1 MNKHSYATID
11 AKISLKAVMR
21 AGMISNTS
29 NLSEH
34 GSIKKQ
40 KGFMPGDKD
49 KRSRKSGVVENE
61 YCLSGDLQE
70 RNERKSGHRRSFTD
84 PSQLAFFRDN
94 PCEHTLVV
102 IPSLDVDNTELKR
115 VFDFSMCGYEERQ
128 LFHLFFLDNPNT
140 RVIYVTSTPVNEHIV
155 RYYLSLHGNYDL
167 QDRLSRLLML
177 SPNDPSAS
185 PLSAKLLS
193 RPGLVKLM
201 QESIGQD
208 EPDLS
213 VFTGSTYVEKL
224 ASSMRAHL
232 LEAPVS
238 CQYYGT
244 KQGSREL
251 FTYLNIPHPPGTP
264 CLPRDKDLLTHCSD
278 GHSYICSTRALA
290 IGLARQIVLDG
301 IRPGKW
307 IIKLNQGF
315 SGKGNAI
322 LDLAEIGQRT
332 YGGESSE
339 KGLEMMAQDI
349 EAAFPNMD
357 ILDGVWET
365 TDDTVGFCQEISR
378 LGVIGEAFLEGS
390 IVTSPSF
397 QGFIESPGV
406 FRVLSTHEQILEE
419 QVFMGCKFPAY
430 HNYRKELIGHG
441 IKIGNHLASK
451 GVLGH
456 FSADFLAL
464 GGEVNSGGC
473 NLFAIEINLRQGT

>member
-1 MNKHSYATID
+1 
-11 AKISLKAVMR
+11 
-21 AGMISNTS
+21 MIANTS
-29 NLSEH
+29 NPSGC
-34 GSIKKQ
+34 GSIEKKCLMPEIKDERSQ
-40 KGFMPGDKD
+40 KP
-49 KRSRKSGVVENE
+49 SVVENE
-61 YCLSGDLQE
+61 YFLCTDLQE
-70 RNERKSGHRRSFTD
+70 RNERKPGHRRSFTD

-94 PCEHTLVV
+94 PHEHTLVV
-102 IPSLDVDNTELKR
+102 IPSIDVDNTELKR
-115 VFDFSMCGYEERQ
+115 AFEFSICGYEERQ

-140 RVIYVTSTPVNEHIV
+140 RVVYVTSTPVNEHVV

-167 QDRLSRLLML
+167 HDRLSRLLML

-201 QESIGQD
+201 QDSIGQD

-251 FTYLNIPHPPGTP
+251 FMYLNIPHPPGTP

-278 GHSYICSTRALA
+278 GYSYICSTGALA
-290 IGLARQIVLDG
+290 IGIARQIILDG
-301 IRPGKW
+301 IRPGRW

-322 LDLAEIGQRT
+322 LDLTEIGRRI

-339 KGLEMMAQDI
+339 KRVEMIAQDI
-349 EAAFPNMD
+349 EAALPNMD
-357 ILDGVWET
+357 LLDGVWET
-365 TDDTVGFCQEISR
+365 TDDKVGFRQEISR

-406 FRVLSTHEQILEE
+406 LRVLSTHEQLLEG
-419 QVFMGCKFPAY
+419 QVFTGCKFPAY
-430 HNYRKELIGHG
+430 HDYRKELIRHG
-441 IKIGNHLASK
+441 INIGNHLATK

-456 FSADFLAL
+456 FSADFLSI
-464 GGEVNSGGC
+464 GGEVNRGDR